1 MFIYSLLSE
10 ARVFLYALSAFVL
23 LLFFGT
29 CLTDFGNEP
38 VTPDIPNTI
47 YMWHRNKDNGLLK
60 IADICGTGHEND
72 NAFIHVRQEKN
83 KALEAIFWFRDKEL
97 KYNAHYNISIRFDS
111 VVFDRKCRYVINND
125 SIGVLYI
132 DKPKMIVQKMTENE
146 TFDVIFKQRHKIID
160 IFHFNSPRLKW

>member
-10 ARVFLYALSAFVL
+10 ARVFLYALSAFLL

-29 CLTDFGNEP
+29 WFTEHDKTLLMPER
-38 VTPDIPNTI
+38 PNTI
-47 YMWHRNKDNGLLK
+47 YMWHRNKDNGLVK

-72 NAFIHVRQEKN
+72 NGFIHVRQEKN
-83 KALEAIFWFRDKEL
+83 KALEAIFWLYDKEL
-97 KYNAHYNISIRFDS
+97 KYNAHYNISVRFDS
-111 VVFDRKCRYVINND
+111 VVLDRKCRYVINND

-146 TFDVIFKQRHKIID
+146 TFDVIFKQHHKIID